1 MSTAV
6 TEMDSS
12 SWAVGFCPILL
23 INIIIIFFILIG
35 YIEDLI
41 ISPVES
47 YYVKSALGGCR
58 GNIEIV
64 FEYVFFYREIQKSL

>member
-6 TEMDSS
+6 TEIDASS
-12 SWAVGFCPILL
+12 SAVGFCPILL
-23 INIIIIFFILIG
+23 INIIIIYFFILIG

-58 GNIEIV
+58 GNIEII
-64 FEYVFFYREIQKSL
+64 FEDVFFI